1 MEHGYSA
8 TDIVLIIGAIGTLL
22 TSTIAAWKANK
33 SSNKLNV
40 VNDKMSVVQ
49 DSQVTTT
56 NKLNDIH
63 DQVNGNLDAA
73 KKQAEY
79 HAQLVEKLRTT
90 VDPSTF
96 ALAKV
101 AVDDEMA
108 KVGARRAEDKIK
120 DK

>member
-22 TSTIAAWKANK
+22 TSTIAAWKSNK
-33 SSNKLNV
+33 SSNKLNA
-40 VNDKMSVVQ
+40 VNDKINVVQ

-73 KKQAEY
+73 KQQADY
-79 HAQLVEKLRTT
+79 HAKLVEQLKGMI
-90 VDPSTF
+90 DPTMF
-96 ALAKV
+96 AVAKV
-101 AVDDEMA
+101 SVDEEMA
-108 KVGARRAEDKIK
+108 KVGTRRAEDKIK